1 MLSER
6 MLSTV
11 IRTMTGQILN
21 LKPTQE
27 TRMPD
32 PVPGQSY
39 MLYMHVPFCERLCPY
54 CSFNRFPFRE
64 EKARHY
70 FQNLRKEMLMLKDLG
85 YDFDSVYIG
94 GGTPTILI
102 DELCETIDQA
112 RDLFTI
118 NEVSSETNPNHLVP
132 EYIEKLQGRVQRLS
146 VGVQSFDDGLLKQM
160 DRYEKYGSGDQIL
173 ERIAYATP
181 YFTSLNA
188 DMIFNFPAQTEEI
201 LMADIEKVVMSG
213 CTQTTFYPLM
223 ASSSVERSLA
233 QTVGKVDYDRE
244 HRFYQIID
252 GILAGGEEPLFEHG
266 SAWTFNRINRASD
279 TCAEPSSA
287 SSARTACDQSPVGSV
302 AGAADPAA
310 KSSKHQSLAHENE
323 TGMIDEYVVE
333 YEEYPAIGSGGITYL
348 GKSLYVNTFSVAE
361 YNKAIESGRMSL
373 MSKTT
378 FSRRNRMR
386 YRFMMQLFGLR
397 LDKKQFQRDFGCS
410 VEVGLPAEMAFMR
423 VNGAFATD
431 NEDELTLTPFGRYL
445 TVVMMRQFFIGVNNL
460 RDQARA
466 ALSGEERELIFG
478 DGGDSGKKK
487 PCQEAADDLVAAA
500 QDAVAADDSL
510 DAVQG
515 EVPARDSAREVG
527 E

>member
-223 ASSSVERSLA
+223 ASPSVERSLA

-244 HRFYQIID
+244 YRFYQIID